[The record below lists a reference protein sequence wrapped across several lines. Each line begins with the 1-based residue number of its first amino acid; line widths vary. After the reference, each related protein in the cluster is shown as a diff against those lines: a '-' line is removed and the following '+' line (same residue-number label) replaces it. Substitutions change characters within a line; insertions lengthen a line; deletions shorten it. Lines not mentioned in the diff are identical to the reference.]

1 MTDLPEWMRPPRP
14 EGWLAEDLDHLPNAP
29 RHIELIDGSLILTM
43 SPQRRWHMK
52 IIGAL
57 QQRLAEQAPG
67 GHEVDREMTVLLD
80 PKNRPEPDLVVST
93 TPYQG
98 DQTWLP
104 AQDVELVVEVVS
116 PESEQRDKKMKPAK
130 YADAGIRSMW
140 IVEQEADDAVA
151 ISVYELDD
159 VTGAYTR
166 TQVARG
172 TLTADL
178 PFPIEVDLTTLA
190 P

>member
-14 EGWLAEDLDHLPNAP
+14 EGWLAEDLDHLPDAP

-52 IIGAL
+52 IVGAL
-57 QQRLAEQAPG
+57 EKRLGEQAPDG
-67 GHEVDREMTVLLD
+67 YAVDREMTVLLD

-93 TPYQG
+93 TPYQD

-104 AQDVELVVEVVS
+104 AEDVELVVEVVS

-130 YADAGIRSMW
+130 YADAGIRNMW
-140 IVEQEADDAVA
+140 IVEQEKDGAVA
-151 ISVYELDD
+151 VSVYEFDD
-159 VTGAYTR
+159 VAGAYTR

-172 TLTADL
+172 TLKTSL
-178 PFPIEVDLTTLA
+178 PFPIKVDLTTLT